1 MIVIICVDNRNGV
14 AFNHRRQSR
23 DKVLCQKLIERYKK
37 IKVAPYSEPLF
48 APDGICV
55 VDDPLEST
63 GTGEYC
69 FIEKQSLAGYEGRIE
84 ELILCKWNRDYP
96 ADVSLGIDLSGWR
109 LISTEE
115 FAGSSHEKITLEVW
129 KK

>member
-1 MIVIICVDNRNGV
+1 MNVIICVDNCNGV

-48 APDGICV
+48 VQGGICV

-63 GTGEYC
+63 GAGEYC
-69 FIEKQSLAGYEGRIE
+69 FIEKQTLAGYEDRID

-96 ADVSLGIDLSGWR
+96 SDISLEIDLSGWR
-109 LISTEE
+109 MISTEE